1 MNSFNCE
8 GRIVAP
14 AELRETN
21 GTSLSSFRLAS
32 NVGFGDRQTTL
43 WIDCTIWGKRAE
55 TLNPMLPKGQQVFV
69 NGELSLRTYPKKDGT
84 EGSSLSLRVN
94 DLSFGKGAG
103 GEANG
108 GNNGGVG
115 QTNNQSQEP
124 LDDDIPF

>member
-21 GTSLSSFRLAS
+21 GTSLSNFRLAS

-94 DLSFGKGAG
+94 DLSFGKGTSD
-103 GEANG
+103 ANG
-108 GNNGGVG
+108 GGGNANG
-115 QTNNQSQEP
+115 QTNNQAMET